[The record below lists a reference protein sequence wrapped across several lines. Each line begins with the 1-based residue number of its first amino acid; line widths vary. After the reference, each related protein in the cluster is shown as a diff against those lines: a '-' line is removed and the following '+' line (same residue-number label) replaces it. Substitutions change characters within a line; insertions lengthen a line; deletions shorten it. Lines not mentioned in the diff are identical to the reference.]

1 MDATTGDL
9 AVSIAEVWKTWEAL
23 RQKVVICSVTEMYD
37 TADSHGIQTENE
49 LYLSMGRLLLLFE
62 GF

>member
-1 MDATTGDL
+1 MDATTRDL

-23 RQKVVICSVTEMYD
+23 RQKVAVICSVTEMYY

-49 LYLSMGRLLLLFE
+49 LSCI
-62 GF
+62 